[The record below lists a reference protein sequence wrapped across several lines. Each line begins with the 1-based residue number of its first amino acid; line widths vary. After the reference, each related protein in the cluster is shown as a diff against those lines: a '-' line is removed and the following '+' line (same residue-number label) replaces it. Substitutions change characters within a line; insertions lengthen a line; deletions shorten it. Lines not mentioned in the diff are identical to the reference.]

1 MFPLHQ
7 CFFVVANAFLKFI
20 FFRIAK
26 RLPAH
31 RKSQSIAQPNFRAQ
45 LPNPIH
51 FALWQQRYPLSEA
64 TKDTAERGFER
75 ANCYSH
81 PRATAAKERFLKKP
95 FLDERDRVNEN
106 VALSSDASRMECL
119 ESVSVDVSHAESL
132 EFVSVDVFH
141 VEGLAS
147 AFHKAILWV
156 LL

>member
-1 MFPLHQ
+1 MSNLGRMPETLCPPF
-7 CFFVVANAFLKFI
+7 
-20 FFRIAK
+20 
-26 RLPAH
+26 
-31 RKSQSIAQPNFRAQ
+31 
-45 LPNPIH
+45 H
-51 FALWQQRYPLSEA
+51 FALWQQIYPLSEA

-75 ANCYSH
+75 VNCYSH
-81 PRATAAKERFLKKP
+81 PRVTAAKERFLKKP

>member
-1 MFPLHQ
+1 M
-7 CFFVVANAFLKFI
+7 
-20 FFRIAK
+20 
-26 RLPAH
+26 
-31 RKSQSIAQPNFRAQ
+31 
-45 LPNPIH
+45 
-51 FALWQQRYPLSEA
+51 SEA

-81 PRATAAKERFLKKP
+81 PRVTAAKERFLKKP

-119 ESVSVDVSHAESL
+119 ESVGVDVSHAESL

-156 LL
+156 LLRCYHMRLDSDSNAGADLEVGLNLEAGLSGYRTNAWAAGSWQ